1 MQDDRR
7 DDMQEQERDK
17 FAYLTIKNNSF
28 SHFAVFFFFFISK
41 KFKDV
46 LFLSTT

>member
-7 DDMQEQERDK
+7 DDMQEQERGK

-28 SHFAVFFFFFISK
+28 AHFTGFFFFISK